1 MGFIKRPHTCLQLI
15 AHWVKYSL
23 SFNTGM
29 IDFFYLTQ
37 QCKQS
42 SGIVVDF
49 DLKINFLK
57 AKL

>member
-29 IDFFYLTQ
+29 IDFLSDSAMQTKFRNCGWFWPQ
-37 QCKQS
+37 
-42 SGIVVDF
+42 
-49 DLKINFLK
+49 N
-57 AKL
+57 